1 MTLFICSRC
10 NREFKRK
17 YNLQRHLEKKNKCK
31 EIFNKKQQKTAKEQQ
46 KATKEQQKAENEQ
59 QKAENEQQKATKEQQ
74 KAENEQQETENEQ
87 QESAVFTSNADNFEF
102 EFECEYC
109 FRNFGH
115 KHHLKRHYVV
125 CKKKKEYDS
134 RFYCNFCNKSYSRS
148 YSLKKHLAKCKVKLK
163 NSELNEIELLKKEMK
178 EIQKKLEQKTAQTIN
193 NITNNTTNN
202 FIIMND
208 YGKEDM
214 SFLKSSQKYTAIL
227 NRFIGNGIDGL
238 QKYIKFKYCNPEK
251 PENLT
256 IKYTNKSRNNIHV
269 RNANK
274 WELRDSKDVMD
285 EIYNR
290 DENVEELLNF
300 YENINDLDDN
310 TELDQLQTD
319 FLEKVDI
326 IYDDDNEKELNKL
339 KKTTLNEFYNC
350 YNQNKEK
357 FDT

>member
-1 MTLFICSRC
+1 
-10 NREFKRK
+10 
-17 YNLQRHLEKKNKCK
+17 
-31 EIFNKKQQKTAKEQQ
+31 
-46 KATKEQQKAENEQ
+46 
-59 QKAENEQQKATKEQQ
+59 
-74 KAENEQQETENEQ
+74 
-87 QESAVFTSNADNFEF
+87 
-102 EFECEYC
+102 
-109 FRNFGH
+109 
-115 KHHLKRHYVV
+115 
-125 CKKKKEYDS
+125 
-134 RFYCNFCNKSYSRS
+134 
-148 YSLKKHLAKCKVKLK
+148 
-163 NSELNEIELLKKEMK
+163 
-178 EIQKKLEQKTAQTIN
+178 
-193 NITNNTTNN
+193 
-202 FIIMND
+202 MND

-214 SFLKSSQKYTAIL
+214 NFLKSSDKYTAIL
-227 NRFIGNGIDGL
+227 NSFIGDGIDGL

-256 IKYTNKSRNNIHV
+256 IKYTNKSKNNIHV

-274 WELRDSKDVMD
+274 WELRNSKDVMD

-290 DENVEELLNF
+290 DENVEELLNL

-339 KKTTLNEFYNC
+339 KKTTLVEFYNC

>member
-10 NREFKRK
+10 NRGFKRK

-31 EIFNKKQQKTAKEQQ
+31 EIFNQKQQKATKEQQ

-59 QKAENEQQKATKEQQ
+59 QES
-74 KAENEQQETENEQ
+74 ENEQ

-102 EFECEYC
+102 DCEYC

-134 RFYCNFCNKSYSRS
+134 RYHCNFCNKSYSRS
-148 YSLKKHLAKCKVKLK
+148 YSLKKHLEKCKVKLK
-163 NSELNEIELLKKEMK
+163 NDENQKESELNEIELLKKEMK

-214 SFLKSSQKYTAIL
+214 NFLKSSDKYTSIL
-227 NRFIGNGIDGL
+227 NRFIGDGIDGL

-256 IKYTNKSRNNIHV
+256 IKYTNKSKNNIHV

-290 DENVEELLNF
+290 DENVEELLNL

-339 KKTTLNEFYNC
+339 KKTTLVEFYNC